1 MTEFLEP
8 KPPRIAK
15 WPFFLGDAILVA
27 VALLCYGQGSRWPF
41 GSSTGLHPWEGW
53 VLTACLAIGACLAVI
68 PFILEYRVATRM
80 DELDRVQSGLQQIKN
95 IEQVA
100 RQINSA
106 TSSWQAV
113 QDDAGKVVASA
124 QNLQAQMAA
133 EAQAFQEFLQR
144 AHDTERSHLRLE
156 VDKLRRSEAE
166 WLQTTVRILDH
177 VWALYRAAVL
187 SGKVNLV
194 GQLSLFQRACRD
206 AAQRVGIAP
215 VIPTSNEHFDP
226 NLHQTPDGS
235 EPHDPNSPIHETL
248 ATGFRFQGQLV
259 RKALVTLQNPDGT
272 PTQTPDADPND
283 FTSQLASDFRDSA
296 DTAFFQ
302 AMQDEG
308 LPQPTPTDSYLPPA
322 PAQPQPPDEEPAT
335 PPAAPQVDE
344 TEPHPNDLFRR
355 KDDPR
360 FL

>member
-8 KPPRIAK
+8 KSPRIAK

-27 VALLCYGQGSRWPF
+27 VALLCYGQGGRWPF
-41 GSSTGLHPWEGW
+41 GSNTGLHPWEGW

-68 PFILEYRVATRM
+68 PFILEYRVATRL

-106 TSSWQAV
+106 TASWQAV
-113 QDDAGKVVASA
+113 QDDANKVVASA
-124 QNLQAQMAA
+124 QTLQDRMSA

-177 VWALYRAAVL
+177 VWALYRAAVR

-215 VIPTSNEHFDP
+215 FIPSENDPFDP
-226 NLHQTPDGS
+226 ELHQPANGS
-235 EPHDPNSPIHETL
+235 EPEGPTPQVHETL

-259 RKALVTLQNPDGT
+259 RKALVSLQNPDGT
-272 PTQTPDADPND
+272 PTPPSETEQND

-296 DTAFFQ
+296 DTSFFQ
-302 AMQDEG
+302 AMKEEG
-308 LPQPTPTDSYLPPA
+308 LPHQPS
-322 PAQPQPPDEEPAT
+322 PAQSPEPHPEIPDEESAST
-335 PPAAPQVDE
+335 PEPLEQDP
-344 TEPHPNDLFRR
+344 EPHPNDLFRR
-355 KDDPR
+355 NDDPR

>member
-1 MTEFLEP
+1 MTELLEP
-8 KPPRIAK
+8 NPPRIAK

-27 VALLCYGQGSRWPF
+27 VALVCYAQGGRWPF
-41 GSSTGLHPWEGW
+41 GPNAGLHPWEGW

-106 TSSWQAV
+106 TATWQGV

-124 QNLQAQMAA
+124 QNLQERMAT

-177 VWALYRAAVL
+177 VWALYRAAVR

-215 VIPTSNEHFDP
+215 LIPSSNDLFDP
-226 NLHQTPDGS
+226 ELHQTAEGS
-235 EPHDPNSPIHETL
+235 EPQGPNPQIHETL

-259 RKALVTLQNPDGT
+259 RKALVSLQNPDGT
-272 PTQTPDADPND
+272 PTPDTEQND

-296 DTAFFQ
+296 DTSFFQ

-308 LPQPTPTDSYLPPA
+308 LPQEPSSPEPEEPRAHPPEEQPAATPTPK
-322 PAQPQPPDEEPAT
+322 EESP
-335 PPAAPQVDE
+335 
-344 TEPHPNDLFRR
+344 EPHPNDLFRR
-355 KDDPR
+355 KDDSR